1 MVRDQSVRDY
11 KSLIS
16 NRINE
21 VTNLPFDQPGGS
33 GTTSTANMARIF
45 FSYKKPCFSIA
56 LSFVPLAF
64 KGILSQIHMN
74 ISALLNIANSN
85 ERVNV
90 ERFRVISQ
98 NTYIMFLENFPWV
111 SVSNTLYKFLAHTFQ
126 FIERNDHIGLCNIS
140 EERLEQGHKLIR
152 EFLQV

>member
-11 KSLIS
+11 ESFIC

-21 VTNLPFDQPGGS
+21 VTNLQFDQPGGS
-33 GTTSTANMARIF
+33 GTISTGNMARIF

-56 LSFVPLAF
+56 YSFVPLAF

-74 ISALLNIANSN
+74 LSALLKIANSN
-85 ERVNV
+85 ERVNI

-98 NTYIMFLENFPWV
+98 NTYIMILENFPWV
-111 SVSNTLYKFLAHTFQ
+111 SVSNTLHKFLAHTFQ

-140 EERLEQGHKLIR
+140 EEGLEQGHKLIR
-152 EFLQV
+152 EFLHV